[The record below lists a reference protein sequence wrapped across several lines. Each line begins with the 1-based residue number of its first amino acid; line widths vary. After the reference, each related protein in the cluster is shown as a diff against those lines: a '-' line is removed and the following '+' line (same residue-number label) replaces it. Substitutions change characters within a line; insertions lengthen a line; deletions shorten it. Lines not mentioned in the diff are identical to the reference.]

1 MKTVPRII
9 ARQIIATIRRYT
21 VVLVSMDIGAS
32 VVITNSTKYV
42 NHRLDVGNAAN
53 AFVLV
58 ALSLEARKCE
68 LK

>member
-1 MKTVPRII
+1 MKTVARIL
-9 ARQIIATIRRYT
+9 ARQLIATIRSYT
-21 VVLVSMDIGAS
+21 VILVSMDIGAS
-32 VVITNSTKYV
+32 VVIENSTKYV

-58 ALSLEARKCE
+58 ALSLEACKCE